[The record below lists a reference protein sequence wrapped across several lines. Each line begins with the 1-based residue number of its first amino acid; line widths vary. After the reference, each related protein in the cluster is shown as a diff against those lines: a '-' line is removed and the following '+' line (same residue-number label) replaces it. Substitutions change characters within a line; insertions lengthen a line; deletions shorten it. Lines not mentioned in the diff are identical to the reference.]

1 MGRVPQL
8 SLRAFAL
15 AGTLVACS
23 GILPACSGVPLND
36 NDARMTTDDRHA
48 SAWDAVTSAADAAA
62 QRAALDAFLALERP
76 TGARPLQVHAY
87 RIDSGARAAI
97 GQELWDHP
105 YDHEVELR
113 LAGREYRFVP
123 LSRAS
128 LEPLFRE

>member
-15 AGTLVACS
+15 AGALVACS

-36 NDARMTTDDRHA
+36 NDARTTDDRHA
-48 SAWDAVTSAADAAA
+48 SAWDAVTSAADAPA
-62 QRAALDAFLALERP
+62 QRAALDVFLALERP
-76 TGARPLQVHAY
+76 AGTRPLQVDVY